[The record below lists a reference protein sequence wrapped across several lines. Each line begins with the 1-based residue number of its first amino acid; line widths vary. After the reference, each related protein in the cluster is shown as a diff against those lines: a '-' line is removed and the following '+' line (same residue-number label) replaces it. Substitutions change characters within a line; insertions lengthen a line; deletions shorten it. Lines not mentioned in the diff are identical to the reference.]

1 MSQSYGLRFLP
12 AEHIMKSNISGFPE
26 FLPNEQIAFNNIM
39 NTIKEHFELY
49 GFIPMDTPAVERIE
63 TLLAKGNDSEIYGL
77 YRLADENSK
86 KKLGLRFDLTVP
98 FARYILSHQ
107 GDMIF
112 PHKRYQIG
120 PVWRGERPQFGRY
133 RQFYQ
138 CDVDIISED
147 ELSISHDAEILK
159 LITETLCDLNI
170 PTFTTKINNRK
181 ILTGFLNQII
191 IGERAEERVSGCV
204 RLIDKIDKIS
214 TDEFWKSI
222 EEFGIFSKD
231 LTKLKSF
238 LEIEKR
244 GSNEEILKILHSLK
258 FNTEFNKGV
267 SELET
272 VIDLL
277 KKFGIEDRYIKI
289 STSLARGLSYYTGT
303 VFETSFDDIKD
314 VGSICGGGRYDDL
327 ISIISG
333 NDKKFVG
340 VGASIGISR
349 MVPKLLDRGLLNC
362 TKATT
367 TQLLVTVQNRTF
379 IGSYMNLS
387 EKFRRLG
394 IKTETYLQDKSLGAQ
409 IGYASRKGIKY
420 VLIANDV
427 ELLDNKAIIR
437 NLETKKQTI
446 IRTEYMGKEVVD
458 LLK

>member
-1 MSQSYGLRFLP
+1 
-12 AEHIMKSNISGFPE
+12 MKSDISGFPE
-26 FLPNEQIAFNNIM
+26 FLPNEQIAFNNVM

-49 GFIPMDTPAVERIE
+49 GFVPMDTPAVERIE

-86 KKLGLRFDLTVP
+86 KSLGLRFDLTVP
-98 FARYILSHQ
+98 FARYVSSHH
-107 GDMIF
+107 GRMIF
-112 PHKRYQIG
+112 PHKRYQIA
-120 PVWRGERPQFGRY
+120 PVWRGERPQYGRY

-138 CDVDIISED
+138 CDVDIIGED

-159 LITETLCDLNI
+159 LITETLRDLNI
-170 PTFTTKINNRK
+170 PEFTTKVNNRK
-181 ILTGFLNQII
+181 ILTGFLNHVIV
-191 IGERAEERVSGCV
+191 GEHAEEKILECMH
-204 RLIDKIDKIS
+204 LIDKIDKLS
-214 TDEFWKSI
+214 VDEFWKGM
-222 EEFGIFSKD
+222 EEFGISSKD

-238 LEIEKR
+238 LEVEKR
-244 GSNEEILKILHSLK
+244 GSNEEILKMLK
-258 FNTEFNKGV
+258 PLNFSAEFNEGV

-272 VIDLL
+272 VLDLL
-277 KKFGIEDRYIKI
+277 KKFGIEDRYVKI

-314 VGSICGGGRYDDL
+314 IGSIGGGGRYDDL
-327 ISIISG
+327 TSMISG
-333 NDKKFVG
+333 SDKKFVG

-349 MVPKLLDRGLLNC
+349 MVPKLIDKGLLNC
-362 TKATT
+362 AKSTT
-367 TQLLVTVQNRTF
+367 SQLLVTVQNRNF
-379 IGSYMNLS
+379 IGSYMKLS
-387 EKFRRLG
+387 GKFRRLG

-437 NLETKKQTI
+437 NLETKEQTV

-458 LLK
+458 LLR